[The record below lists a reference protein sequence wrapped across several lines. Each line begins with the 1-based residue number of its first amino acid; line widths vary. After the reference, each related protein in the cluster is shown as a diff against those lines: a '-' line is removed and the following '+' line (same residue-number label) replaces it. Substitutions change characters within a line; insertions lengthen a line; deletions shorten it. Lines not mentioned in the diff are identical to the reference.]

1 MDSSYLT
8 NPLVFLIQVLF
19 GVYILVVMLRF
30 LLQLVKA
37 DFYNPVSQFIVKV
50 TSPVLQPLRRYI
62 PGLGGIDVAS
72 LVLMWLLKSVELSL
86 ILLAGGATTNLL
98 ATLAWSIPELVALAI
113 NVFLFA
119 ILIQVI
125 LSWVSPGGYNPA
137 ATLIHTL
144 TEPLL
149 RPARRLIPPFSGL
162 DLSPMLVMVGLVL
175 LKMLLLPPLQVLMAT
190 PFR

>member
-1 MDSSYLT
+1 MKLHE
-8 NPLVFLIQVLF
+8 FLDCHY
-19 GVYILVVMLRF
+19 GADGA
-30 LLQLVKA
+30 KA
-37 DFYNPVSQFIVKV
+37 
-50 TSPVLQPLRRYI
+50 LRRRLAAGED
-62 PGLGGIDVAS
+62 PEERVDGETALHVA
-72 LVLMWLLKSVELSL
+72 VRRRRVQAIE